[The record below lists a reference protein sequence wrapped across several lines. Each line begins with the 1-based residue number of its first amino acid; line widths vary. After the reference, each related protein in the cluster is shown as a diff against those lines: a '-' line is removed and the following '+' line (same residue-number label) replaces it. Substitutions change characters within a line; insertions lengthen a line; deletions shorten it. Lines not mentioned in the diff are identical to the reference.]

1 MSNTRKPR
9 RAGKTLIELLVII
22 ATAST
27 ILSMTG
33 QLLFRVSRTE
43 RAVRESGTISRAELR
58 LIRDFRADVRA
69 AASADAGL
77 EDGAARLR
85 LVGGD
90 DEITYRATDGGIER
104 TSTARRELY
113 RLGDIE
119 CRFHIDDR
127 FVILEVEPRRSTPG
141 FQKAAPIQFSITA
154 AMGADSHDPR
164 AAQAPSE
171 EGETDTATIPPV
183 EAPLPERSEP

>member
-58 LIRDFRADVRA
+58 LIREGRMELAQKCFDFLPTRAQLDLM
-69 AASADAGL
+69 GW
-77 EDGAARLR
+77 
-85 LVGGD
+85 
-90 DEITYRATDGGIER
+90 DEPN
-104 TSTARRELY
+104 
-113 RLGDIE
+113 DI
-119 CRFHIDDR
+119 FH
-127 FVILEVEPRRSTPG
+127 
-141 FQKAAPIQFSITA
+141 
-154 AMGADSHDPR
+154 H
-164 AAQAPSE
+164 
-171 EGETDTATIPPV
+171 
-183 EAPLPERSEP
+183 